1 MAKTFIGMKLKPK
14 TAEKKEIK
22 PKEEAKIDKKEAVK
36 KATKK
41 K

>member
-14 TAEKKEIK
+14 
-22 PKEEAKIDKKEAVK
+22 EEVKSDKKETVK
-36 KATKK
+36 KTVKK